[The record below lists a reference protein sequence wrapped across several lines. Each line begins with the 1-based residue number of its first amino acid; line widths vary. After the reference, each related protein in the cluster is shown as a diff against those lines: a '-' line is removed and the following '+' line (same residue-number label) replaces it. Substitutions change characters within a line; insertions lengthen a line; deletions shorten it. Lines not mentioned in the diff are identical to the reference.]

1 MVRIKNKHHLLL
13 SIGILLFFSSC
24 VPTKKLEEGQYMLV
38 KNKVVADKKEVPTND
53 IIYVV
58 RPNTNKKFLNL
69 FFWKAGIYQS
79 ATPKDSTKDNKTK
92 QWFRKNFGEPLVL
105 LDTSLMEYS
114 TSQILL
120 YMKNKGYFEVKV
132 EPEVEFL
139 KRKKAKIIY
148 RITSGNVCTINKI
161 TYRIKDSQIAS
172 LVLKDTAQCMI
183 KIGNNFDVDV
193 FSKER
198 SRITTLL
205 NNKGYYNFT
214 ENYIVFKI
222 DSNLTNYTV
231 DVAIEISNPYYT
243 IDEQTY
249 EGFHRKYYVKNIEIF
264 SNFIGSDKEVDTV
277 YYSEI
282 VHKKDTNYY
291 IIYYA
296 DKIDFKPK
304 TLVYPLSFFPGD
316 LYKVS
321 EIKRTYNRYDDMK
334 NFSFIKIT
342 YRETEESKNNITS
355 DTGYVTCSVQLLKME
370 RNSFHYDLLG
380 KNIGKDFGV
389 GVNLSYS
396 NRNFFKSGEIFSIT
410 GMYANEF
417 QRQVSDD
424 SERKWRFRNFEV
436 GGDVGLEFSR
446 FLFPV
451 KQQNV
456 PKKFRAK
463 TIINVGSNYQVQD
476 NYSRFITSTGFRYEW
491 RTSPQITHI
500 LSVLNIN
507 LVKIYPDSLFKVN
520 IQRYS
525 KRIQEKYKDHLLIG
539 TNYQLVYS
547 SYKGIARKNFFLLR
561 FNTESYGNSLYAIF
575 ASIKA
580 KKNENNQYN
589 FWGIPFAS
597 YVSANIDLAYNIMIA
612 KKSTFVLHTD
622 IGLGIPTTRNSITLP
637 FEKSFYLGGSN
648 SMRAWRLR
656 TLGPG
661 SYKGLA
667 SRLESTGDIK
677 IEFNAEFRTP
687 IYKYLH
693 TAFFV
698 DAGNV
703 WLFKKNMDLP
713 NGEFRWDKFYKD
725 IAIGSG
731 VGLRLDLSFFVLR
744 LDAALQ
750 IYNPSKDDNMQWI
763 NEKVSLKDIVFNV
776 GVGYPF

>member
-1 MVRIKNKHHLLL
+1 MGEIKNKHHLLFF
-13 SIGILLFFSSC
+13 IGILLFTSC
-24 VPTKKLEEGQYMLV
+24 IPTKKIEEGQYMLV
-38 KNKVVADKKEVPTND
+38 KNKVVSDKKEIPTND
-53 IIYVV
+53 IIYIV
-58 RPNTNKKFLNL
+58 RPTPNKKFLNL
-69 FFWKAGIYQS
+69 FFLKAGIYQS

-105 LDTSLMEYS
+105 LDSSLIEYS

-120 YMKNKGYFEVKV
+120 YMKNKGYFESKV
-132 EPEVEFL
+132 DYQIKTL
-139 KRKKAKIIY
+139 RQKKAKITY
-148 RITSGNVCTINKI
+148 QITSGNVCKI
-161 TYRIKDSQIAS
+161 HKIQYRIKDKNLEKIIF
-172 LVLKDTAQCMI
+172 KDTAQCLI
-183 KIGNNFDVDV
+183 KTHNNFDVDV

-205 NNKGYYNFT
+205 NNQGYYHFT
-214 ENYIVFKI
+214 ENYIIYRI
-222 DSNLTNYTV
+222 DSNLTNYTI
-231 DVAIEISNPYYT
+231 DVIIDISNPYYT
-243 IDEQTY
+243 INEETY
-249 EGFHRKYYVKNIEIF
+249 EGIHRKYYVKNIEIF
-264 SNFIGSDKEVDTV
+264 STFINPNKKNNTV

-282 VHKKDTNYY
+282 IHKKDTNHYT
-291 IIYYA
+291 IYYA

-316 LYKVS
+316 LYKAN

-342 YRETEESKNNITS
+342 YQETEESKKNITA
-355 DTGYVTCSVQLLKME
+355 DTGYVNCSVQLSKME
-370 RNSFHYDLLG
+370 RNSFFYDLLG

-410 GMYANEF
+410 AMYANEF
-417 QRQVSDD
+417 QRLASDN
-424 SERKWRFRNFEV
+424 SEKKWRFRNFEI
-436 GGDVGLEFSR
+436 GGDIGLEFSR
-446 FLFPV
+446 FLFPI
-451 KQQNV
+451 KQQNI
-456 PKKFRAK
+456 PKKYRAK
-463 TIINVGSNYQVQD
+463 TILNIGSNYQLQD

-491 RTSPQITHI
+491 STSPQITHI

-507 LVKIYPDSLFKVN
+507 LVKIYPDSLFKYN

-539 TNYQLVYS
+539 TNYQLIYS
-547 SYKGIARKNFFLLR
+547 SYKGLPRQNFFLLR
-561 FNTESYGNSLYAIF
+561 FNSESYGNLLYALF
-575 ASIKA
+575 ATIKA
-580 KKNENNQYN
+580 NKNENKQYN

-597 YVSANIDLAYNIMIA
+597 YVSTSIDLAYNIMIA
-612 KKSTFVLHTD
+612 KKSALVLHTD
-622 IGLGIPTTRNSITLP
+622 IGIGIPTTKNSITLP

-648 SMRAWRLR
+648 SIRAWRIR

-661 SYKGLA
+661 SYKDLA
-667 SRLESTGDIK
+667 SRLESTGDVK
-677 IEFNAEFRTP
+677 IEFNIEFRTP

-693 TAFFV
+693 IAFFT

-703 WLFKKNMDLP
+703 WILKKNADLP

-731 VGLRLDLSFFVLR
+731 IGLRLDLSFFVLR

-750 IYNPSKDDNMQWI
+750 IYNPAEEKDMKWI
-763 NEKVSLKDIVFNV
+763 NKKVSLKDIVFNV
-776 GVGYPF
+776 GIGYPF